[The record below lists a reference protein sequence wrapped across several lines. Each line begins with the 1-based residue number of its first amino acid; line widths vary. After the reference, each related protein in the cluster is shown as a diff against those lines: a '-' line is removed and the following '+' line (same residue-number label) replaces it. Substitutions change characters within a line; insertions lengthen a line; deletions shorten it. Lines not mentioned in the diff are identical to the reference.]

1 MAPMLVPMASAS
13 LYVVALCLAM
23 TLIVPVPRNASRA
36 ARIAQ
41 AACGVCGAAA
51 IAATLTATVAGLWI
65 LAGGLAVLATGF
77 IGVWVRLMFTF
88 GGSEPDDGDD
98 SDDDGGG
105 GRRRRPLP
113 PAPSTPLGGPPTDWT
128 QFDRARAAWEQP
140 RVPAGV

>member
-1 MAPMLVPMASAS
+1 MAPMLVSMVSAS

-23 TLIVPVPRNASRA
+23 TLIVPVPRNASRTHRV
-36 ARIAQ
+36 AR

-51 IAATLTATVAGLWI
+51 FAAALTATVAGLWP
-65 LAGGLAVLATGF
+65 LAGGLAALATGF
-77 IGVWVRLMFTF
+77 VGVWVRLMFAS
-88 GGSEPDDGDD
+88 GDSEPDD

-128 QFDRARAAWEQP
+128 QFDRARATWEQP